1 MKPCYKPVGMFPT
14 DHPMFHQLFPKRD
27 NMLHFRLPAAHL
39 ATVAARTGTFVAA
52 IAALSTAA
60 QAAGTAASAA
70 KGAGASPAPSI
81 QPIDPDRAAKSFKR
95 GKFLSE
101 STETGADGKTSRE
114 TEAMCM
120 DEGNA
125 SFLPM
130 AALMGVAGCDPQATR
145 EDKLSF
151 SVQASC
157 PRDTKFGPN
166 AYDATLRW
174 SADGKQIT
182 LQSTRRALVDGKAS
196 DKVVQSLRYQ
206 LTWQAARCD

>member
-1 MKPCYKPVGMFPT
+1 M
-14 DHPMFHQLFPKRD
+14 QE
-27 NMLHFRLPAAHL
+27 HL
-39 ATVAARTGTFVAA
+39 APDGAGTLGRYAWRHAYDALGNRTDSRMPGGRHVQW
-52 IAALSTAA
+52 
-60 QAAGTAASAA
+60 QAAGIGASAA
-70 KGAGASPAPSI
+70 KGGGASPASSI
-81 QPIDPDRAAKSFKR
+81 QPIDPDRAAKAFRR

-101 STETGADGKTSRE
+101 STETGADGKPSRE
-114 TEAMCM
+114 TETMCM
-120 DEGNA
+120 DETNA

-130 AALMGVAGCDPQATR
+130 AALMGVAGCEPQATR

-166 AYDATLRW
+166 AYEATLRW

>member
-1 MKPCYKPVGMFPT
+1 M
-14 DHPMFHQLFPKRD
+14 H
-27 NMLHFRLPAAHL
+27 HFRLPTSHL
-39 ATVAARTGTFVAA
+39 ATVAVRTGIFVAA
-52 IAALSTAA
+52 IAALCTAA
-60 QAAGTAASAA
+60 QAAGTTTGTGTSAA
-70 KGAGASPAPSI
+70 KGAGASPSPSI

-101 STETGADGKTSRE
+101 STETGPDGKASRE

-130 AALMGVAGCDPQATR
+130 AALMGVAGCDPKGTR

>member
-1 MKPCYKPVGMFPT
+1 M
-14 DHPMFHQLFPKRD
+14 H
-27 NMLHFRLPAAHL
+27 HFRLSAAHL
-39 ATVAARTGTFVAA
+39 ATVAVRAGIVVAA
-52 IAALSTAA
+52 LAALCTAG
-60 QAAGTAASAA
+60 QAAGTDTSTSATA
-70 KGAGASPAPSI
+70 KSAVASPAHSI

-101 STETGADGKTSRE
+101 SSETGPDGKTSRE

-182 LQSTRRALVDGKAS
+182 LQSTRRALVGGKAS

>member
-1 MKPCYKPVGMFPT
+1 M
-14 DHPMFHQLFPKRD
+14 H
-27 NMLHFRLPAAHL
+27 HFRLPTAHL
-39 ATVAARTGTFVAA
+39 PTVAVRTGIFA
-52 IAALSTAA
+52 AALAALCTAG
-60 QAAGTAASAA
+60 QAAGTDTSTSATA
-70 KGAGASPAPSI
+70 KSAVASPAPSI

-101 STETGADGKTSRE
+101 STETGPDGKTSRE

-174 SADGKQIT
+174 SADGKQVT
-182 LQSTRRALVDGKAS
+182 LQSTRRALVDGKGS

>member
-1 MKPCYKPVGMFPT
+1 M
-14 DHPMFHQLFPKRD
+14 HL
-27 NMLHFRLPAAHL
+27 RLP
-39 ATVAARTGTFVAA
+39 
-52 IAALSTAA
+52 
-60 QAAGTAASAA
+60 
-70 KGAGASPAPSI
+70 PSS
-81 QPIDPDRAAKSFKR
+81 PIDPDRAAKAFRR

-101 STETGADGKTSRE
+101 STETGADGKSSRE

-120 DEGNA
+120 DETNA

-130 AALMGVAGCDPQATR
+130 AALMGVAGCEPQATR

-166 AYDATLRW
+166 AYEATLRW

-182 LQSTRRALVDGKAS
+182 L
-196 DKVVQSLRYQ
+196 
-206 LTWQAARCD
+206 

>member
-1 MKPCYKPVGMFPT
+1 M
-14 DHPMFHQLFPKRD
+14 H
-27 NMLHFRLPAAHL
+27 HFATAA
-39 ATVAARTGTFVAA
+39 VRTGTFVAA
-52 IAALSTAA
+52 ITVLCTAA
-60 QAAGTAASAA
+60 QAAGPGASVA
-70 KGAGASPAPSI
+70 KGGGASSASL
-81 QPIDPDRAAKSFKR
+81 QPIDPDRAAKAFKR